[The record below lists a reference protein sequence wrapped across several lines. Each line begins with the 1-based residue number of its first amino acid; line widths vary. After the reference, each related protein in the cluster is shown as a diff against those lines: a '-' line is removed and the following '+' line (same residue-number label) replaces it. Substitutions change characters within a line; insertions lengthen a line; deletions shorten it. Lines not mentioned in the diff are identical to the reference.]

1 MLNRPFDVKPVVLD
15 TASAVV
21 GINVA
26 SISPSVVS
34 IEVFVEIGAGVLDVD
49 VKVSIEVKPKVVI
62 ISSSVV
68 AKGVL
73 EEIGAEE
80 VVS

>member
-1 MLNRPFDVKPVVLD
+1 VLNGPFDVEPVVLD
-15 TASAVV
+15 TASVVV
-21 GINVA
+21 GIKVA

-34 IEVFVEIGAGVLDVD
+34 IEVFVEIGAGVLDAD